1 MLVED
6 DQEAYSP
13 RTGKWRR
20 RVWISLAV
28 FLVLLAIFH
37 RPMLLG
43 AIHWFA
49 VHRAA
54 KENLKLDF
62 RAEGNVFTGLT
73 IRNLHAVPI
82 GPSAIE
88 IADAEYVRADYSLF
102 SLIRGRADFL
112 SSIEMR
118 NARVVIDPAKGRVR
132 VTTGSREEVSLP
144 AVFPERARLE
154 NVSIIVRDPAHDFI
168 IESASIDL
176 NPRAAGLLSVGLL
189 QLPTGEKWT
198 RVTGTTNYENRNL
211 ILRDVVLNEQT
222 QFQLINV
229 DASQISQ
236 RTMALRGVG
245 TLDGAR
251 VDLQVSLTEQARSLF
266 AKSHATARDLSISS
280 AKKLGLFADAPVQG
294 DIETFTF
301 DFVGLL
307 RAPKT
312 WTASADGIVRNL
324 QIAGA
329 TFDRATVHISAHDGV
344 VTAEPVELT
353 RAGTGLQVHGTVQL
367 PEEADDLGR
376 SPAKFEIVGNDLDL
390 APITSA
396 MENPLTGHGQINGT
410 LEVHDQQ
417 MQAALRVEAGAV
429 SSRDFSLEKLEA
441 ALKAAKDLRAHQK
454 HAPWF
459 DGMRADMNVMV
470 SAARS
475 NEFAVDTVSAHLE
488 GNGDLVKI
496 NNFTVQRGPNQ
507 IAGSGSV
514 RLLADE
520 KDFTKQPAAIQFA
533 INAPQTGDFWNGN
546 SPNRV
551 NGVFNASGNVQWN
564 GAIADGWF
572 NVYGTNF
579 RIRNLSVP
587 QLSGTGSIWQSTIFL
602 NDLTATLNQR
612 DFVNG
617 QGKLDLRGE
626 REFAGK
632 LAIDIADLKTLKPL
646 LEAAGNKTE
655 LGGSF
660 TVNWNGHGS
669 LARLTEIGSLKLDWK
684 HGRLGNMKAMT
695 ANIDATYSQAGL
707 EIPTFFIGSDRMDFQ
722 AIISARGE
730 TLEVSKIQLDQGQ
743 AKYATGYAS
752 VPFIWKNVGTNQPV
766 FPRDG
771 KVNATFDSANLDLK
785 KLFDDFGVEPAAS
798 GFLSIKLQAGG
809 TLEDLQAHADI
820 EGRDLRNP
828 KLTNLD
834 PATFRLSAD
843 AAGKKINVTGELK
856 QPRIQPVSITAT
868 MPFDAGKILSTRSF
882 DENTPLQATVRLPR
896 SPVNFMRQFIPAVEQ
911 LDGDVAFDVAIGGTI
926 AQPEFSGS
934 GDITINGARV
944 TNATLPAL
952 RGLQSRLL
960 FRGNTLTL
968 ERFHGDLAGGPF
980 SLGGRVVFAK
990 LTEPNMDLDLRGE
1003 SILIARNDSLTAR
1016 ADANLKVTGPVM
1028 SATVKGNIALTNSH
1042 FLKDIDLIPIGL
1054 PGRPAPQP
1062 ENRPDYSIKTPPLRD
1077 WKLDIAITTKDP
1089 FSIRGNLAN
1098 GSALI
1103 DLHLGGTGGRPE
1115 LKGTVKL
1122 QNVEATLPFSRL
1134 EITNGFLY
1142 FDPSDSFNPRIDL
1155 QGRSV
1160 VRDYTVRV
1168 YVYGDSLSPQAI
1180 FTSEPPLPQ
1189 EEIISLLAT
1198 GTTQQELS
1206 GSGSGNVLVGR
1217 AAMLVVQQL
1226 YRKIFKKGQP
1236 TQSNSV
1242 FDRLQVDVGTVD
1254 PRTGR
1259 QQATGRFKVN
1269 ENWVLVGDLGVG
1281 GDFRGQ
1287 VKYLIRFH

>member
-1 MLVED
+1 MLVEV
-6 DQEAYSP
+6 DQEENSRP
-13 RTGKWRR
+13 RGKWRR
-20 RVWISLAV
+20 RVWISLAI
-28 FLVLLAIFH
+28 FLVLFVIFH
-37 RPMLLG
+37 RPILLG

-73 IRNLHAVPI
+73 IRNLHVVPT
-82 GPSAIE
+82 GPAAIE
-88 IADAEYVRADYSLF
+88 IADAEYIRADYSLF
-102 SLIRGRADFL
+102 SLLRGHADFL
-112 SSIEMR
+112 RSIETR
-118 NARVVIDPAKGRVR
+118 NARLIIDPAKVRARVAPR
-132 VTTGSREEVSLP
+132 PHEKVTLP
-144 AVFPERARLE
+144 AVFPEQARLE
-154 NVSIIVRDPAHDFI
+154 NVSMIVRDPAHDFI
-168 IESASIDL
+168 AENVAIEL
-176 NPRAAGLLSVGLL
+176 NPGAAGLLSIALL

-222 QFQLINV
+222 RFQLINV
-229 DASQISQ
+229 DASHIRQH
-236 RTMALRGVG
+236 TMSMRGMG
-245 TLDGAR
+245 TLEGAP
-251 VDLQVSLTEQARSLF
+251 VDLQASLTEQARSLF
-266 AKSHATARDLSISS
+266 IKSHAATRDLSISS

-307 RAPKT
+307 RSPKT
-312 WTASADGIVRNL
+312 WTASGDGIVRNL
-324 QIAGA
+324 QVAGA
-329 TFDRATVHISAHDGV
+329 TFDRATAHVSAHDGV
-344 VTAEPVELT
+344 ATAEPIELS

-410 LEVHDQQ
+410 LEVRDEQ
-417 MQAALRVEAGAV
+417 MQAALRVGTGAI

-441 ALKAAKDLRAHQK
+441 TVTATKNLRVRQKDAS
-454 HAPWF
+454 WF
-459 DGMRADMNVMV
+459 DGIRADMNVVV
-470 SAARS
+470 SAVRN
-475 NEFAVDTVSAHLE
+475 NEFAVDTISAQLQE
-488 GNGDLVKI
+488 NGDLVNI
-496 NNFTVQRGPNQ
+496 NNFTIQRGPNQ
-507 IAGSGSV
+507 IAGSGSM

-520 KDFTKQPAAIQFA
+520 KDLTKQPATIQFA
-533 INAPQTGDFWNGN
+533 IDAPQTGDFWNGN

-551 NGVFNASGNVQWN
+551 TGVFNISGTARWN

-572 NVYGTNF
+572 NVYGANLQ
-579 RIRNLSVP
+579 IRNLSVP
-587 QLSGTGSIWQSTIFL
+587 QLSGTGSIWQSTVFL
-602 NDLTATLNQR
+602 NDLTANLNQR

-617 QGKLDLRGE
+617 HGTLDLRGK
-626 REFAGK
+626 RKFAGK

-646 LEAAGNKTE
+646 LEASGNKTE

-660 TVNWNGHGS
+660 IMNWNGHGS
-669 LARLTEIGSLKLDWK
+669 LTKLTEIGSLELDWK
-684 HGRLGNMKAMT
+684 NGRLGNMKGMIAT
-695 ANIDATYSQAGL
+695 IDATYSQAGL
-707 EIPTFFIGSDRMDFQ
+707 EVPTFFIGSDRMDFQ
-722 AIISARGE
+722 AIVSAKGE
-730 TLEVSKIQLDQGQ
+730 TLEISKIQLDQGQ

-771 KVNATFDSANLDLK
+771 KVDATFDSANLDLK
-785 KLFDDFGVEPAAS
+785 KLFDDLGMEPAAS

-809 TLEDLQAHADI
+809 TLADLQAHLDVA
-820 EGRDLRNP
+820 GQDLRNP
-828 KLTNLD
+828 KLTNFD

-856 QPRIQPVSITAT
+856 QPKIQPVSIAAT

-896 SPVNFMRQFIPAVEQ
+896 SPVNFLRQFIPAVEQ

-926 AQPEFSGS
+926 ARPAFSGS
-934 GDITINGARV
+934 GDITINAARF

-952 RGLQSRLL
+952 HGFQSRLL
-960 FRGNTLTL
+960 FRENTLTL

-980 SLGGRVVFAK
+980 SLGGRVVFTK
-990 LTEPNMDLDLRGE
+990 LTEPNMDVDLRAE

-1016 ADANLKVTGPVM
+1016 ADANLKVTGPVA
-1028 SATVKGNIALTNSH
+1028 SATVKGNVALTNSH

-1062 ENRPDYSIKTPPLRD
+1062 LEGRPDYSIKTPPLRD
-1077 WKLDIAITTKDP
+1077 WKFDIAIKTKDP

-1098 GSALI
+1098 GGALI

-1134 EITNGFLY
+1134 DVTNGFLY
-1142 FDPSDSFNPRIDL
+1142 FDPSDSFNPKIDL
-1155 QGRSV
+1155 QGRSLI
-1160 VRDYTVRV
+1160 RDYTVRV

-1198 GTTQQELS
+1198 GTTRQELT
-1206 GSGSGNVLVGR
+1206 GSGNVLAGR

-1226 YRKIFKKGQP
+1226 YRKIFKKGEP

-1242 FDRLQVDVGTVD
+1242 FDRLQLDVGTVD

-1259 QQATGRFKVN
+1259 EQATARFKVN
-1269 ENWVLVGDLGVG
+1269 ENWVLVGDIGVG